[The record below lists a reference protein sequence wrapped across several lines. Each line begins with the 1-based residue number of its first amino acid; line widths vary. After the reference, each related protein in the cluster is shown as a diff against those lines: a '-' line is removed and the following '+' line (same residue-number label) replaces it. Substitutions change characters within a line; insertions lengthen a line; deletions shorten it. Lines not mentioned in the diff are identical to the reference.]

1 MSRGGG
7 AGGGGEGGGG
17 GGGGEHTLVDSMA
30 NTQDTVLNIVSSS
43 NTLLQIM
50 IQINFQKRKKMF
62 KLRRG
67 DKLLYQEAGQLLDK
81 FPQILH
87 FGKLE
92 SFSGTW
98 GNDEKR

>member
-1 MSRGGG
+1 MSR
-7 AGGGGEGGGG
+7 GGGGEGGGG
-17 GGGGEHTLVDSMA
+17 GGGGEHTLVDSMV

-43 NTLLQIM
+43 NTLFQIM
-50 IQINFQKRKKMF
+50 IQINFQKRKKCF